1 MAASTPRKINLQQW
15 RERCPLGLLSWWSP
29 STSSSSYAPLP
40 PSPLLF
46 FNHHPTPCPS
56 LASSC
61 FSPNLY
67 FPSLS
72 LKYSPIKSFPCS
84 LFQATFILVLKQ
96 IYLSNK
102 YLGWG
107 CHTVSPVRS
116 FTSIEKAF
124 DIMATYDWYVENC
137 GNNLFNITEKILT
150 FLFHRPSESQLKWLF
165 TSLTCIYLWRKTF
178 HVDGTICQD
187 GKPF

>member
-1 MAASTPRKINLQQW
+1 MLLFHL
-15 RERCPLGLLSWWSP
+15 PL
-29 STSSSSYAPLP
+29 SSSSITI
-40 PSPLLF
+40 PLLVLLL
-46 FNHHPTPCPS
+46 PAPV
-56 LASSC
+56 

-72 LKYSPIKSFPCS
+72 LKYSSIKSFPCS

-107 CHTVSPVRS
+107 CHSVSPVRIS
-116 FTSIEKAF
+116 LQSKKHLIYGN
-124 DIMATYDWYVENC
+124 IWLIC
-137 GNNLFNITEKILT
+137 GKLWKQSLQYHRKVLT